1 MKPSKIEKLYII
13 CIVIAM
19 GLLFYANAEKQ
30 WTPDGEKIDLGLG
43 KAFYVPCAI
52 ALLASFKIERG
63 YDVFDKIIN
72 ILVVIALISSFIHPP
87 LNPNMM
93 SWMIVR
99 FLFGIYC
106 FRSIRYVDISTFVK
120 YFAIAS
126 PIIVLPHYIVTNP
139 FAWGGMRYG
148 GLYGDANY
156 LAMSLNFLNVL
167 CYLYIKDGDSKLI
180 KIGASVSILAT
191 IPLIM
196 LGMSRGGLIGL
207 GVILFFIFR
216 DVKKVSKTYYY
227 ILLIAGAL
235 ATAPFLNRMA
245 DTVEN
250 IVTRFS
256 SESETDVRSSELRF
270 EGIESGLRVLGNL
283 PYLIPFG
290 IGVGN
295 TEDTI
300 EMYKPYGYTTYVIIH
315 STPFAVLYE
324 FGIFGFF
331 IFMYMLYWLARQLYR
346 NKLWLFL
353 GLLVAASLNILTL
366 QSIAFMP
373 FWIMLFFLSNEELY
387 INDENSDFIY
397 LYR

>member
-1 MKPSKIEKLYII
+1 MTPTKIEKLYIA
-13 CIVIAM
+13 CVVLAM
-19 GLLFYANAEKQ
+19 GLLFYANAEDQ
-30 WTPDGEKIDLGLG
+30 WTPDGVKIQLGIG
-43 KAFYVPCAI
+43 KAFYGPCAV
-52 ALLASFKIERG
+52 ALLASLRIKRG
-63 YDVFDKIIN
+63 YDKFDKIIN
-72 ILVVIALISSFIHPP
+72 ALVVIGLISSFLHPP
-87 LNPNMM
+87 LNPNVM

-106 FRSIRYVDISTFVK
+106 FRAVRYVDTATLIK

-126 PIIVLPHYIVTNP
+126 PIIVLPHYIVSNP
-139 FAWGGMRYG
+139 FAWGAMRYG
-148 GLYGDANY
+148 GLYGDPNY

-167 CYLYIKDGDSKLI
+167 CYLYIKDGSSKLI

-207 GVILFFIFR
+207 GATLFFILR

-227 ILLIAGAL
+227 TLLIAGAL
-235 ATAPFLNRMA
+235 ASTPFLSRMA

-250 IVTRFS
+250 IATRFS
-256 SESETDVRSSELRF
+256 SDSETDVRSSELRI
-270 EGIESGLRVLGNL
+270 EGIESGFRVLGNL

-295 TEDTI
+295 TEETM
-300 EMYKPYGYTTYVIIH
+300 EQYKPYGYTTYVIIH

-324 FGIFGFF
+324 FGIFGF
-331 IFMYMLYWLARQLYR
+331 IVYLYLLYWVARQLYR

-353 GLLVAASLNILTL
+353 GLLGAASLNILTL
-366 QSIAFMP
+366 QAIAFMP
-373 FWIMLFFLSNEELY
+373 FWIMMFFLSKYEFVY
-387 INDENSDFIY
+387 KK
-397 LYR
+397 